1 MTLIIIASQVYESV
15 GRMFLMSDIDNVR
28 SGLNKKTESLKE
40 KIHVLNT
47 NKEYLDRQVKEQE
60 NNLRELI
67 TAKKNSN

>member
-1 MTLIIIASQVYESV
+1 
-15 GRMFLMSDIDNVR
+15 MFLMSDIDNVR